1 MDRNSAAAA
10 AMTVRLRL
18 LLLLLQLKVLSLHNC
33 KVEIRDLG
41 EFAKNNQQGVLRDFT
56 GFLLKKS
63 LMSKISQI
71 PFSPSQGAVICRVRH

>member
-10 AMTVRLRL
+10 AMTVRLR

-41 EFAKNNQQGVLRDFT
+41 EFAKNNQQGVLRDFK

>member
-10 AMTVRLRL
+10 AMTVRLRR

>member
-18 LLLLLQLKVLSLHNC
+18 LLLLQLKVWSLHNC

-41 EFAKNNQQGVLRDFT
+41 EFAKNNQQGV
-56 GFLLKKS
+56 
-63 LMSKISQI
+63 
-71 PFSPSQGAVICRVRH
+71 

>member
-18 LLLLLQLKVLSLHNC
+18 LLLLQQLKVLSLHNC